1 MISGIGSEHDDL
13 RRATRTGSSPPWYLA
28 TFVCLNIAAAVCCR
42 CAASTFPAAVD
53 GYVCTGIFCAL
64 NAFGLSV
71 FGYVKCL
78 EWCGRIID
86 AQRRA
91 RAARLGVESEPIDP
105 RPFLG
110 WVLAY
115 AAALYAVDQLVAL
128 IGVPRLSYGYI
139 VLLAASIIVAVWLTG
154 GRFRQAARGVYDSN
168 LKPLC
173 RAEKLVLVGFG
184 VYLPSW
190 IIFMSS
196 LPYTI
201 DFTGPSLALVVAGCS
216 PFFAGVFFA
225 FAMMRA
231 GFRDSKSPGKSRQLP
246 P

>member
-1 MISGIGSEHDDL
+1 MMSDIGSEHDEL
-13 RRATRTGSSPPWYLA
+13 TRATRTGSSLPWYLA

-42 CAASTFPAAVD
+42 CAASAFPAAVD
-53 GYVCTGIFCAL
+53 RFVCIGIFCAL

-91 RAARLGVESEPIDP
+91 KAARLGVDSEPIDP
-105 RPFLG
+105 RPFLA

-115 AAALYAVDQLVAL
+115 GAALYAVDQFVAL
-128 IGVPRLSYGYI
+128 IGVPRLSNGYI
-139 VLLAASIIVAVWLTG
+139 VLLAASIVVAVWLTG
-154 GRFRQAARGVYDSN
+154 GRFLQAARAVYDSN

-173 RAEKLVLVGFG
+173 RAEKLVFLGFA

-190 IIFMSS
+190 IIFMAS
-196 LPYTI
+196 LPYMI
-201 DFTGPSLALVVAGCS
+201 EFMKPSLALVVIGCS
-216 PFFAGVFFA
+216 PFLAGTFFA

-231 GFRDSKSPGKSRQLP
+231 GYRDSRSPGNSRELP

>member
-1 MISGIGSEHDDL
+1 MMSDIGSEHDEL
-13 RRATRTGSSPPWYLA
+13 TRATRTGWSLAWYLA
-28 TFVCLNIAAAVCCR
+28 TFVCLNIAAAVGWG
-42 CAASTFPAAVD
+42 CAASAFPAAVD
-53 GYVCTGIFCAL
+53 RFVCIGIFCAL
-64 NAFGLSV
+64 NTFGMSV

-91 RAARLGVESEPIDP
+91 KAARLGVESEPIDP

-115 AAALYAVDQLVAL
+115 GAAFYAVDQLVAL

-139 VLLAASIIVAVWLTG
+139 VLLAASVVVAVWLTG
-154 GRFRQAARGVYDSN
+154 GRFLQAARAVYDSN

-173 RAEKLVLVGFG
+173 RAEKLVFLGFA

-190 IIFMSS
+190 IIFMASLSS
-196 LPYTI
+196 VL
-201 DFTGPSLALVVAGCS
+201 DFMKPSLALVVIGSS
-216 PFFAGVFFA
+216 PFFFGVFFT

-231 GFRDSKSPGKSRQLP
+231 GYRGSRSPGNSREIP